1 VTVVHK
7 KPEAAP
13 AATASRGP
21 AARRTASL
29 GTLDDY
35 MALWWHGE
43 ARLPED
49 QLITWLQHQRLLPL
63 LGWRAEVKGWS
74 LPATIDSA
82 IRQRRLR
89 IAIGQTLVDQ
99 QLKALGATAQELGI
113 PVVLVKGAAA
123 GMAYPEPWMRPF
135 GDIDL
140 LTGESDTQ
148 RLFETLVA
156 QGYTQAAGTEGMR
169 AWHLPPLGPPRH
181 GAGVEIH
188 PALAQEQGRWLFTI
202 EQWRERLQPL
212 KDYPGLLAPAVVD
225 HALYITHHAVI
236 HHEFGM
242 GLQALAD
249 TKFLT
254 QDWEA
259 AVWDMLADEATAAGM
274 TRAVG
279 LLFSLTAWFW
289 DEPDCEGAQ
298 RFPAPPGTVLSAT
311 KEIMGGTQIQQRMP
325 HLWRDTPSYD
335 LRGILTYARTILL
348 GDTGQLKELP
358 MKGRVKYHLHRPAE
372 LWRNHSASLWQLI
385 RGTPDAKA
393 SWRTQRELQT
403 WLRGGEER

>member
-1 VTVVHK
+1 MAVTDSQS
-7 KPEAAP
+7 
-13 AATASRGP
+13 AT
-21 AARRTASL
+21 
-29 GTLDDY
+29 TLDDY
-35 MALWWHGE
+35 MALWWRGE
-43 ARLPED
+43 LRLPED
-49 QLITWLQHQRLLPL
+49 EHRVWLQRQRLLPL
-63 LGWRAEVKGWS
+63 MGWRAEAKGWS
-74 LPATIDSA
+74 LPETIDSA
-82 IRQRRLR
+82 VRQGRLM
-89 IAIGQTLVDQ
+89 IAVRQTLVDQ
-99 QLKALGATAQELGI
+99 QLKALSATAQELGI

-140 LTGESDTQ
+140 LTGKSDTQ
-148 RLFETLVA
+148 RLFEALLA

-169 AWHLPPLGPPRH
+169 AWHLPPLGPPGY

-212 KDYPGLLAPAVVD
+212 ENYPGLLAPAAVD

-249 TKFLT
+249 IRFLT

-259 AVWDMLADEATAAGM
+259 ADWDMLAEEAAAAEM

-279 LLFSLTAWFW
+279 LLFSLAAWFW
-289 DEPDCEGAQ
+289 DEPDDEGAR
-298 RFPAPPGTVLSAT
+298 RFPAPPETVLSAT
-311 KEIMGGTQIQQRMP
+311 KEIMGGTRIHQRLP

-335 LRGILTYARTILL
+335 LRGLLTYAKTILL

-358 MKGRVKYHLHRPAE
+358 LKDRVKYHLHRPSE
-372 LWRNHSASLWQLI
+372 LWRNHSTSLWQLV
-385 RGTPDAKA
+385 RRTPDAKA
-393 SWRTQRELQT
+393 SWRTQRDLQT
-403 WLRGGEER
+403 WLRGEEER